1 MVQHGGINLG
11 RLNPFKR
18 KDGIYKK
25 QLEQIA
31 NEVIEESLTSNYQL
45 NYGDVKE
52 LILERLKS
60 QTKNND
66 TKANEQYYKI
76 KEYVHNRLESISQER
91 TTIDEFMNEV
101 LSQMKEILEAELAQ
115 LEKTE
120 INSKAIEEIK
130 AVIDDNDKMSLMI
143 LKIVEEYLKKNPI
156 ITEKRIYN
164 SSNINTSPIFTN
176 VRQNFTDLNRFI
188 IDKIS
193 NIIKQLLIKY
203 KISER
208 TPRLYKL
215 IGQYERIMDARKMK
229 SAEGRERKVKFW
241 GKERGNNSTSEPL
254 KINNNIKTPKQNNKL
269 GNLTY
274 NQQEGHIQDYI
285 RRDLWSEGDNRKKD
299 YKKRAMENWKNI
311 QQAKGYGGPK
321 TYLNK
326 PVDIITNPN
335 DLKAHLNREKLP
347 LTRPKGILKTTS
359 TGGKKRTTKK
369 KKSTKKGKKRTT
381 KKRKKTIRTK
391 KRNMKKGKK
400 TMKRYIK

>member
-25 QLEQIA
+25 QPKQIA
-31 NEVIEESLTSNYQL
+31 DQVIEDSLTSNYEL
-45 NYGDVKE
+45 NYIDVKTK
-52 LILERLKS
+52 ILERLKS
-60 QTKNND
+60 ELEIND
-66 TKANEQYYKI
+66 TKANEQYEKI
-76 KEYVHNRLESISQER
+76 KKYVQNRLESISKER
-91 TTIDEFMNEV
+91 STIDEFMNEV
-101 LSQMKEILEAELAQ
+101 LPQMKKILEEELAQ
-115 LEKTE
+115 LKSTETKTNT
-120 INSKAIEEIK
+120 NSKAIEEIK

-156 ITEKRIYN
+156 ITEKRNYN

-215 IGQYERIMDARKMK
+215 IGQYQRIMDARKMK
-229 SAEGRERKVKFW
+229 NAQGRERKVKFL
-241 GKERGNNSTSEPL
+241 GRERGKNNFTIKPVRFN
-254 KINNNIKTPKQNNKL
+254 KTNNGL
-269 GNLTY
+269 GKFTY
-274 NQQEGHIQDYI
+274 NQYEDHIKGYI
-285 RRDLWSEGDNRKKD
+285 GRDLWWERDNRKQIIKNG
-299 YKKRAMENWKNI
+299 AMESWKNVER
-311 QQAKGYGGPK
+311 AKGYSPPK
-321 TYLNK
+321 TNK
-326 PVDIITNPN
+326 PITNPK

-347 LTRPKGILKTTS
+347 LTKGILKRTSTS
-359 TGGKKRTTKK
+359 TGGKKTITKK

-381 KKRKKTIRTK
+381 KKRKTVRTK

-400 TMKRYIK
+400 TMKRSRK